1 MVPLRPEV
9 HPGQIAYNLL
19 ITQQM
24 LGHFPAQIIFPDC
37 SNPAV
42 GELFIYLPPLL
53 FVPYQHRPDKDGMG
67 EIRVSVCPCAPLPA
81 PILSRN

>member
-1 MVPLRPEV
+1 MAPLRPEV

-24 LGHFPAQIIFPDC
+24 LGHFPAQTIFPDC
-37 SNPAV
+37 SNPSV

-53 FVPYQHRPDKDGMG
+53 FVPYQNRPHDKERKG
-67 EIRVSVCPCAPLPA
+67 EIRLLFPKLRSYL
-81 PILSRN
+81 

>member
-1 MVPLRPEV
+1 MAPLRPEV

-37 SNPAV
+37 SNPSV
-42 GELFIYLPPLL
+42 GELLIYLPPLI
-53 FVPYQHRPDKDGMG
+53 FV
-67 EIRVSVCPCAPLPA
+67 L
-81 PILSRN
+81 